1 MAHEQGDR
9 LALRLRDELGAWHPR
24 TAEQLALRAEYEQFL
39 SEGNAAALERDL
51 GRAHVTG
58 SAFVFTPDLQK
69 ILLGF
74 HKKAGFW
81 IQLGGHVETTDES
94 VRAAARREAQEEG
107 GIADLLD
114 LGDGPLDLDR
124 HELGPGFIRCDT
136 HWDIGYGFI
145 ATGTP
150 TASEESE
157 AVEWWPVD
165 RLPAN
170 IPADFT
176 VRVQRAVDNARH

>member
-24 TAEQLALRAEYEQFL
+24 TAEQLALRMEYEQFL
-39 SEGNAAALERDL
+39 SDGNAAALERDL

-124 HELGPGFIRCDT
+124 HELGPGF
-136 HWDIGYGFI
+136 
-145 ATGTP
+145 
-150 TASEESE
+150 
-157 AVEWWPVD
+157 
-165 RLPAN
+165 
-170 IPADFT
+170 
-176 VRVQRAVDNARH
+176 